1 MPRPFKTRSGVWVR
15 PGSRSSNPMFPGS
28 FYLYK
33 LERSAPKPYPKTKQQ
48 RDIGF
53 VAKWCKKNKGA
64 KKQYECVID
73 TWTKI
78 KEGKLKIEDLLIINL
93 K

>member
-33 LERSAPKPYPKTKQQ
+33 LERSAPKPYPKTRQQ
-48 RDIGF
+48 RAIGA
-53 VAKWCKKNKGA
+53 VARWCKEHRGT

-73 TWTKI
+73 EWNLI
-78 KEGKLKIEDLLIINL
+78 EEGKKKIEDYL
-93 K
+93 